1 MKHKIRY
8 AFENIY
14 LFLIFL
20 FFYLPIAVLMVFS
33 FNNSKSRGSWG
44 GFSLRWYVEMFEDA
58 QLMGALRTTLIVGIV
73 SALLAT
79 IIGTA
84 AAIGIRAFRKKSV
97 RNIINNVTNIPMIS
111 SELVTGVSL
120 MILFIALNIPRGM
133 FTMLL
138 AHITF
143 NIPYVML
150 SVTPKLAQLD
160 DSMYEAAVDLGA
172 KPLYAFFKVVMP
184 EIMPGI
190 VNALLISFTLSI
202 DDFVISFFTTGNG
215 VSNLSIYV
223 YTMAKRLNPKINAL
237 STVMFLA
244 VMLLLFVINKR
255 SSKSKNN
262 ILMEV
267 EG

>member
-97 RNIINNVTNIPMIS
+97 RNIISNVTNIPMIS

-120 MILFIALNIPRGM
+120 
-133 FTMLL
+133 
-138 AHITF
+138 
-143 NIPYVML
+143 
-150 SVTPKLAQLD
+150 
-160 DSMYEAAVDLGA
+160 
-172 KPLYAFFKVVMP
+172 
-184 EIMPGI
+184 
-190 VNALLISFTLSI
+190 
-202 DDFVISFFTTGNG
+202 
-215 VSNLSIYV
+215 
-223 YTMAKRLNPKINAL
+223 
-237 STVMFLA
+237 
-244 VMLLLFVINKR
+244 
-255 SSKSKNN
+255 
-262 ILMEV
+262 
-267 EG
+267 